1 MIYLILVIAILG
13 IKDIKYLLSK
23 NIKRDLYVY
32 IALMLLD
39 IALGIFYY
47 SNPERDSFSKIV
59 LSLIGKE
66 G

>member
-39 IALGIFYY
+39 IALGILYY